1 MLQFLSFLKAIVI
14 VVVITTLLYA
24 CKREYITGGEPHDV
38 DKYRRTSTYDV
49 LKEFREFDTLVQ
61 LIDAG
66 NLKDAVNQQ
75 NSTFFAVNNRTIFAY
90 LNARTIYLQNTV
102 DQNKKFLLDS
112 LLYYMRTNKDKT
124 RDSMLMYLLPNI
136 QITPSNANRIGTI
149 YPSALTGSN
158 SIVSFE
164 DSFDSNDGYSSLI
177 STVPQ
182 ILYFTQLWRPYQIG
196 PDSTAA
202 DVPARTGIRSKIKTS
217 FINTA
222 NGVVNIPA
230 TSILFYYGMRVN

>member
-1 MLQFLSFLKAIVI
+1 MLKFLPCSKAIAI

-24 CKREYITGGEPHDV
+24 CKREYITGGVPQDV
-38 DKYRRTSTYDV
+38 NKYKRTSTYDV

-66 NLKDAVNQQ
+66 NLKDAINQS

-102 DQNKKFLLDS
+102 DQTKKFLLDS

-124 RDSMLMYLLPNI
+124 RDSMLMYLLPNV
-136 QITPSNANRIGTI
+136 QVAPANSNRIGTI

-164 DSFDSNDGYSSLI
+164 DSFDPNDGYSNLT

-182 ILYFTQLWRPYQIG
+182 ILYFTQLWKPYQIG

-217 FINTA
+217 FMNTA
-222 NGVVNIPA
+222 NGVINVPA
-230 TSILFYYGMRVN
+230 TSVLFYYGMRVN